1 MVSRSKLGLERRAE
15 GRKGA
20 RVRPKSQG
28 RAFEHQ
34 RKRQSGRS
42 GWLAG
47 WVHIP
52 RFGIPIGSCDA
63 MSGTKLLADNRRAR
77 YDYFVSE
84 SLEVG
89 MVLVGTEVKSMKSAQ
104 FSFNDAW
111 VELDN
116 AGELW
121 IRNLHVNTYKMAGL
135 ENHDPDRKKKL
146 LAHKAEVKKLRRQ
159 VDEKGF
165 TLIPLDFH
173 LKEGRIKVTVGL
185 CKGKKQYDK
194 RESIKEKD
202 QKRDLDRE
210 LRRS

>member
-1 MVSRSKLGLERRAE
+1 
-15 GRKGA
+15 
-20 RVRPKSQG
+20 
-28 RAFEHQ
+28 
-34 RKRQSGRS
+34 
-42 GWLAG
+42 
-47 WVHIP
+47 
-52 RFGIPIGSCDA
+52 

-77 YDYFVSE
+77 FEYFVSDT
-84 SLEVG
+84 LEVG
-89 MVLVGTEVKSMKSAQ
+89 MVLVGTEVKSVKAAQ

-116 AGELW
+116 QGELW
-121 IRNLHVNTYKMAGL
+121 IRNLHINPYKNAGQD
-135 ENHDPDRKKKL
+135 NHDPDRRKKL
-146 LAHKAEVKKLRRQ
+146 LAHKAEIKKLRRQ

-194 RESIKEKD
+194 RDSIKAKD

-210 LRRS
+210 LHRT

>member
-1 MVSRSKLGLERRAE
+1 
-15 GRKGA
+15 
-20 RVRPKSQG
+20 
-28 RAFEHQ
+28 
-34 RKRQSGRS
+34 
-42 GWLAG
+42 
-47 WVHIP
+47 
-52 RFGIPIGSCDA
+52 

-89 MVLVGTEVKSMKSAQ
+89 MVLAGTEVKSMKAAH

-116 AGELW
+116 LGELW
-121 IRNLHVNTYKMAGL
+121 IRNLHVNPYKMAGP

-146 LAHKAEVKKLRRQ
+146 LAHKTEVKKLRRQ
-159 VDEKGF
+159 VEEKGF

-194 RESIKEKD
+194 RDSIKEKD

>member
-1 MVSRSKLGLERRAE
+1 
-15 GRKGA
+15 
-20 RVRPKSQG
+20 
-28 RAFEHQ
+28 
-34 RKRQSGRS
+34 
-42 GWLAG
+42 
-47 WVHIP
+47 
-52 RFGIPIGSCDA
+52 

-89 MVLVGTEVKSMKSAQ
+89 MVLAGTEVKSMKAAQ

-116 AGELW
+116 LGELW
-121 IRNLHVNTYKMAGL
+121 IRNLHVNPYKMAGP

-146 LAHKAEVKKLRRQ
+146 LAHKTEVKKLRRQ
-159 VDEKGF
+159 VEEKGF

-194 RESIKEKD
+194 RDSIKEKD

>member
-1 MVSRSKLGLERRAE
+1 
-15 GRKGA
+15 
-20 RVRPKSQG
+20 
-28 RAFEHQ
+28 
-34 RKRQSGRS
+34 
-42 GWLAG
+42 
-47 WVHIP
+47 
-52 RFGIPIGSCDA
+52 

-89 MVLVGTEVKSMKSAQ
+89 MVLAGTEVKSMKAAQ

-111 VELDN
+111 VGLDN
-116 AGELW
+116 LGELW
-121 IRNLHVNTYKMAGL
+121 IRNLHVNPYKMAGP

-146 LAHKAEVKKLRRQ
+146 LAHKTEVKKLRRQ
-159 VDEKGF
+159 VEEKGF

-194 RESIKEKD
+194 RDSIKEKD

>member
-1 MVSRSKLGLERRAE
+1 
-15 GRKGA
+15 
-20 RVRPKSQG
+20 
-28 RAFEHQ
+28 
-34 RKRQSGRS
+34 
-42 GWLAG
+42 
-47 WVHIP
+47 
-52 RFGIPIGSCDA
+52 

-89 MVLVGTEVKSMKSAQ
+89 IVLEGTEVKSMKGAQ

-111 VELDN
+111 VELDGN
-116 AGELW
+116 GELW
-121 IRNLHVNTYKMAGL
+121 IRNLHVNPYKMAGL
-135 ENHDPDRKKKL
+135 ANHDPDRKKKL
-146 LAHKAEVKKLRRQ
+146 LAHRMEIKKLRRQ
-159 VDEKGF
+159 IEEKGF

-173 LKEGRIKVTVGL
+173 LKEGRIKITVGL

-194 RESIKEKD
+194 RDSIKEKD

>member
-1 MVSRSKLGLERRAE
+1 
-15 GRKGA
+15 
-20 RVRPKSQG
+20 
-28 RAFEHQ
+28 
-34 RKRQSGRS
+34 
-42 GWLAG
+42 
-47 WVHIP
+47 
-52 RFGIPIGSCDA
+52 

-89 MVLVGTEVKSMKSAQ
+89 LSLEGTEVKSMKGAH

-116 AGELW
+116 NQELW
-121 IRNLHVNTYKMAGL
+121 IRNLHINPYKMAGL
-135 ENHDPDRKKKL
+135 ANHDPDRKKKL
-146 LAHKAEVKKLRRQ
+146 LAHRAEIKKLRRQ

-173 LKEGRIKVTVGL
+173 LKDGRIKVTVGL

-194 RESIKEKD
+194 RDSIKQKD

-210 LRRS
+210 LRHT